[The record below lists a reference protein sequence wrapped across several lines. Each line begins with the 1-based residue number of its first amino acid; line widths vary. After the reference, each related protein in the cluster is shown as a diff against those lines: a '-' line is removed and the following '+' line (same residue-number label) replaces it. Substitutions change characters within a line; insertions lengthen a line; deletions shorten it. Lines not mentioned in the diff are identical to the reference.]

1 MIRSE
6 GQKFECEYFAAVSCS
21 RSAKHASGSR
31 ALNQD
36 NNQVVLYY
44 LSALKCPKPKPRRYG
59 NVCGKRMHQTNYS
72 KDLSQITA
80 SISTVENLCKQ
91 TKVKLASL
99 LYQRSDS
106 VIMEVSWNTNGVLD

>member
-1 MIRSE
+1 
-6 GQKFECEYFAAVSCS
+6 
-21 RSAKHASGSR
+21 
-31 ALNQD
+31 
-36 NNQVVLYY
+36 
-44 LSALKCPKPKPRRYG
+44 
-59 NVCGKRMHQTNYS
+59 MHQTNYS

-106 VIMEVSWNTNGVLD
+106 VIMEFSWNINGVLD